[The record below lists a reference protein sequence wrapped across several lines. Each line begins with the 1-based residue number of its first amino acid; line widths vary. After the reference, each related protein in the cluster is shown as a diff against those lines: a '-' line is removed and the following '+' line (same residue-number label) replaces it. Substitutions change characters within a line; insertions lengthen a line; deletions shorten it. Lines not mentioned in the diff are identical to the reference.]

1 MKRLSNQHLPRMV
14 SDIQV
19 TPLLDLMLLLLLT
32 VVVLVPVL
40 QGGPEDAALAE
51 LSDLTSPDRTIEL
64 IVSEDLSL
72 SLAGKAIEA
81 KDMIADLKQRMAADP
96 LLGVVTRVP
105 PTLSAPRLLEIMQA
119 LHTAGVKR
127 TAVLVGTSIKS

>member
-19 TPLLDLMLLLLLT
+19 TPFLDLMLLLLLT
-32 VVVLVPVL
+32 VVVLVPIL

-51 LSDLTSPDRTIEL
+51 LSDFTPPGRSIEL

-72 SLAGKAIEA
+72 NLDGQGIEA
-81 KDMIADLKQRMAADP
+81 NVLIADLKQRMIADP

-127 TAVLVGTSIKS
+127 TAVLVGTSSKS

>member
-1 MKRLSNQHLPRMV
+1 MV
-14 SDIQV
+14 SDISV

-32 VVVLVPVL
+32 VVVLTPIL

-51 LSDLTSPDRTIEL
+51 LSALTAPERSIEL
-64 IVSEDLSL
+64 IVSEDMSL
-72 SLAGKAIEA
+72 NLAGKGIKAE
-81 KDMIADLKQRMAADP
+81 DMISDLQQRIKADP

-127 TAVLVGTSIKS
+127 TAVLVGTSSKS

>member
-32 VVVLVPVL
+32 VVVLVPIL

-51 LSDLTSPDRTIEL
+51 LSDSTPPGRSIEL

-72 SLAGKAIEA
+72 NLDGQGIEA
-81 KDMIADLKQRMAADP
+81 NVLIADLKQRMIADP

-127 TAVLVGTSIKS
+127 TAVLVGTSSKS

>member
-19 TPLLDLMLLLLLT
+19 TPFLDLMLLLLLT
-32 VVVLVPVL
+32 VVVLVPIL

-51 LSDLTSPDRTIEL
+51 LSDFTPPGRSIEL

-72 SLAGKAIEA
+72 NLDGQGIEA
-81 KDMIADLKQRMAADP
+81 NVLIPDLKQRMIADP

-127 TAVLVGTSIKS
+127 TAVLVGTSSKS

>member
-1 MKRLSNQHLPRMV
+1 MKRLSNQYLPRMI
-14 SDIQV
+14 SGIQV

-32 VVVLVPVL
+32 VIVLVPIL

-51 LSDLTSPDRTIEL
+51 LSDLASPERSIEL

-72 SLAGKAIEA
+72 ILAGKGIDA
-81 KDMIADLKQRMAADP
+81 KDMIADLKVRVKADP

-127 TAVLVGTSIKS
+127 TAVLVGTASKS

>member
-32 VVVLVPVL
+32 VVVLVPIL

-51 LSDLTSPDRTIEL
+51 LSDLTPPDRSIEL

-72 SLAGKAIEA
+72 NLAGQGIEA
-81 KDMIADLKQRMAADP
+81 YELIADLKQRMIADP

-127 TAVLVGTSIKS
+127 TAVLVGTSSKF

>member
-1 MKRLSNQHLPRMV
+1 MKRLSNQHLPRIV

-32 VVVLVPVL
+32 VVVLVPIL

-51 LSDLTSPDRTIEL
+51 LSDLASPDRTIEL

-72 SLAGKAIEA
+72 NLAGKGIEA
-81 KDMIADLKQRMAADP
+81 KDMIADLKQRMIADP

-127 TAVLVGTSIKS
+127 TAVLVGTPSKS

>member
-32 VVVLVPVL
+32 VVVLVPIL

-51 LSDLTSPDRTIEL
+51 LSDFTPPGRSIEL

-72 SLAGKAIEA
+72 NLDGQGIEA
-81 KDMIADLKQRMAADP
+81 NVLIADLKQRMIADP

-127 TAVLVGTSIKS
+127 TAVLVGTSSKS